1 MARALSE
8 ARVKLIGLILSTLL
22 VLIQYPLW
30 LGSGS
35 WFRVWEMDRH
45 VAEQHARN
53 GGMRLRNEGLE
64 AEVQDLHR
72 GRLAIE
78 ERARYGLGMIR
89 QDEIFV
95 QLGPLP
101 TGGDVQPRPSAQ
113 RTGPL
118 ASQRGERNVLPVAG
132 RDSTNRIGY

>member
-1 MARALSE
+1 M
-8 ARVKLIGLILSTLL
+8 KLIGLVLSTLL
-22 VLIQYPLW
+22 MLIQYPLW

-53 GGMRLRNEGLE
+53 AGMRLRNEGLE

-101 TGGDVQPRPSAQ
+101 TGGDVAPRPAAQ
-113 RTGPL
+113 GNGPL
-118 ASQRGERNVLPVAG
+118 ASQRGGRGVVPVVG
-132 RDSTNRIGY
+132 RDHSSRIGY

>member
-1 MARALSE
+1 M
-8 ARVKLIGLILSTLL
+8 KLIGLVLSTLL
-22 VLIQYPLW
+22 MLIQYPLW

-35 WFRVWEMDRH
+35 WFRVWEMDRL
-45 VAEQHARN
+45 VTEQQARN
-53 GGMRLRNEGLE
+53 AGLRLRNEGLE

-78 ERARYGLGMIR
+78 ERARYALGMIR

-101 TGGDVQPRPSAQ
+101 TGGGPSNQA
-113 RTGPL
+113 
-118 ASQRGERNVLPVAG
+118 
-132 RDSTNRIGY
+132 STNRGNGGNANAAHAATAGPGVTRVGY

>member
-101 TGGDVQPRPSAQ
+101 TGGVAPNQAVDTHGKSPATRASGPASPSATAGQ
-113 RTGPL
+113 RVT
-118 ASQRGERNVLPVAG
+118 RV
-132 RDSTNRIGY
+132 GY

>member
-1 MARALSE
+1 M
-8 ARVKLIGLILSTLL
+8 KLIGLILTSLL
-22 VLIQYPLW
+22 MLIQYPLW

-45 VAEQHARN
+45 VAEQQARN
-53 GGMRLRNEGLE
+53 AGMRLRNEGLE

-101 TGGDVQPRPSAQ
+101 TGGDVEPRPSSQ
-113 RTGPL
+113 RGGPL
-118 ASQRGERNVLPVAG
+118 AGQRRDRGVVPVAG
-132 RDSTNRIGY
+132 REPVNRIGY

>member
-1 MARALSE
+1 M
-8 ARVKLIGLILSTLL
+8 KLIGLVLSLLL

-35 WFRVWEMDRH
+35 WFKVWEMDRL
-45 VAEQHARN
+45 VTDQLARN
-53 GGMRLRNEGLE
+53 AGMRLRNEGLD

-101 TGGDVQPRPSAQ
+101 TGGTPQGQADNQSSATAPRAAAS
-113 RTGPL
+113 T
-118 ASQRGERNVLPVAG
+118 SQRVTRV
-132 RDSTNRIGY
+132 GY

>member
-1 MARALSE
+1 M
-8 ARVKLIGLILSTLL
+8 KLIGLLLSTLL

-35 WFRVWEMDRH
+35 WFRVWEMDRL
-45 VAEQHARN
+45 VTEQHARN
-53 GGMRLRNEGLE
+53 AGMRLRNEGLE
-64 AEVQDLHR
+64 AEADDLRR

-78 ERARYGLGMIR
+78 DRARYGLGMIR

-101 TGGDVQPRPSAQ
+101 TGGESPRVPRGSAQ
-113 RTGPL
+113 RGDR
-118 ASQRGERNVLPVAG
+118 SVVPVAG
-132 RDSTNRIGY
+132 RDAGRIRY